1 MSDDFEDLLKRWL
14 RDRSRTDPST
24 LQALAGNVAA
34 LPPRRRNRP
43 SRLLPLAASIV
54 VLLGAIAFLA
64 PRLGNVGGEADPTV
78 TPSAD
83 ASQGSALPGGPE
95 AFAGDPRLDRCAGS
109 PDDMEFVFEMSH
121 ARDYQLYLPA
131 MLLSPELDVD
141 APALVVV
148 YRGRNPMPYTGPS
161 GVGTRPPLGPTE
173 RDLCIVVGEAP
184 QAEVGYYDAVDI
196 TGLTIDV
203 VPSSPVPSGSEPAAS
218 TAASSTPEPAP
229 AWAADLAGQ
238 LECDGPLANIGSE
251 YPDAFGAPDSSAET
265 AEAALAAFLGPG
277 NPFASLPTAGFELL
291 HAEPHWASFGHLVD
305 GRAKAIVLL
314 SDASVMGPGWAVVAL
329 RACDASEFDPS
340 VPLTF
345 PVTVWTDAA
354 GNRLS
359 TETIRSNP
367 GPGHCSWESAT
378 WLHVDDALYFRD
390 PMGVMAE
397 WTATP
402 FEADVSLPPTATD
415 TGYRSRDIAL
425 WLDPGGDA
433 YVVLPD
439 RNERWPR
446 SLDPL
451 IGCM

>member
-1 MSDDFEDLLKRWL
+1 MSDDFEDLLRRWL
-14 RDRSRTDPST
+14 RDRAGTDRSA
-24 LQALAGNVAA
+24 LQAMAGNVAA
-34 LPPRRRNRP
+34 LPPRRQPR
-43 SRLLPLAASIV
+43 RLWPLAASIV
-54 VLLGAIAFLA
+54 VMLGLIALVA
-64 PRLGNVGGEADPTV
+64 TRSGQVGGDPG
-78 TPSAD
+78 PSQ
-83 ASQGSALPGGPE
+83 SQATEVPSRPGDPQ
-95 AFAGDPRLDRCAGS
+95 AFAGDPRLVRCSGGR
-109 PDDMEFVFEMSH
+109 DEMEYVFEMTR
-121 ARDYQLYLPA
+121 ARDYNRHLPA
-131 MLLSPELDVD
+131 MLRAPELDVD

-148 YRGRNPMPYTGPS
+148 YVGHNPMPLTGPS
-161 GVGTRPPLGPTE
+161 GIGTRPPLRLTE
-173 RDLCIVVGEAP
+173 RDLCVVVGDGAP
-184 QAEVGYYDAVDI
+184 WDVGYYDAVDI

-203 VPSSPVPSGSEPAAS
+203 VPSSPVPSASEPAAS
-218 TAASSTPEPAP
+218 AAASSTTEPAP

-291 HAEPHWASFGHLVD
+291 HAEPHWASFGHVVD
-305 GRAKAIVLL
+305 GRPKAIVLL

-329 RACDASEFDPS
+329 RACDASEFDPF

-354 GNRLS
+354 GERVS
-359 TETIRSNP
+359 TDTIRSNP

-378 WLHVDDALYFRD
+378 WLHVGGALYFRD

-433 YVVLPD
+433 YVVFSD

-451 IGCM
+451 LGCM